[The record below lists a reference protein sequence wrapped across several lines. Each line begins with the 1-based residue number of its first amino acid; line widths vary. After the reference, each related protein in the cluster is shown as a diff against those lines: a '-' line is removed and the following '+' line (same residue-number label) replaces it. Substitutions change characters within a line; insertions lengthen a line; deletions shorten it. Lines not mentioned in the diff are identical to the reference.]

1 MKILEI
7 LSALKIS
14 KQYESLLSAMK
25 IFLYSSHDMQSSH
38 SSFLHFPVKISVYCQ
53 FISYC
58 KYLPNLSD
66 GGSGADDSFAA
77 GGGGGAD
84 IASGLSLAGAG
95 NISFLIY
102 WLKGAKY

>member
-1 MKILEI
+1 
-7 LSALKIS
+7 
-14 KQYESLLSAMK
+14 MK

-38 SSFLHFPVKISVYCQ
+38 SSFLHFPVKMSVYWQ
-53 FISYC
+53 YILYC

-84 IASGLSLAGAG
+84 IASGLSLAGAA

-102 WLKGAKY
+102 WIKVKGGQIKRNGCGKSEAITQLPYCF

>member
-1 MKILEI
+1 M
-7 LSALKIS
+7 
-14 KQYESLLSAMK
+14 
-25 IFLYSSHDMQSSH
+25 
-38 SSFLHFPVKISVYCQ
+38 
-53 FISYC
+53 
-58 KYLPNLSD
+58 SD

-84 IASGLSLAGAG
+84 IASGLSLAGAA

>member
-1 MKILEI
+1 MLEI
-7 LSALKIS
+7 LSELKIS
-14 KQYESLLSAMK
+14 KQYGSLLSAMK

-38 SSFLHFPVKISVYCQ
+38 SSFLHFPVEISVYWQ
-53 FISYC
+53 YMLHC

-84 IASGLSLAGAG
+84 IASGLSLAGAA
-95 NISFLIY
+95 NIYF
-102 WLKGAKY
+102 WFFGWKGAK